1 MYLIGICLCYY
12 FWTNLARE
20 QLLRRMGFGHSSDV
34 RGAGAGRMEAM
45 GGATHV
51 EAEACN

>member
-1 MYLIGICLCYY
+1 VNNY
-12 FWTNLARE
+12 FVEWGLVIRDSH
-20 QLLRRMGFGHSSDV
+20 GDV